1 MKRAARARGGGEGGK
16 YGCATTAQLRPG
28 ADAETR
34 VVEELLS
41 VPRGAHASAVVT
53 DEVADALRAAGVPS
67 EAERILGEAEGTP
80 AGEVLRFFREGFGR
94 LSTSARVVVRNLGYD
109 PAFGGTG

>member
-1 MKRAARARGGGEGGK
+1 M
-16 YGCATTAQLRPG
+16 
-28 ADAETR
+28 
-34 VVEELLS
+34 VEELLS

-109 PAFGGTG
+109 PAFGGTGNSAHAATILAAQGATLEQVQIIRQSDIRLSWG